1 MSPELQER
9 TSESDQG
16 ERSDPKDFSAEIQDV
31 LDVEVRKGAKEKV
44 SMRTGQPR
52 HRGHY

>member
-1 MSPELQER
+1 MSPELHKR

-31 LDVEVRKGAKEKV
+31 LDAEERRGMKEKG

-52 HRGHY
+52 HRRQY